1 MEISFEHS
9 LENQKIAIKMRQDMF
24 DSIEQ
29 LRDCFQRL
37 ETCLNN
43 LYSYIK
49 CM

>member
-1 MEISFEHS
+1 MEIPFEHS
-9 LENQKIAIKMRQDMF
+9 LENHKLALKMRQDMF

-29 LRDCFQRL
+29 LKDYFQRL